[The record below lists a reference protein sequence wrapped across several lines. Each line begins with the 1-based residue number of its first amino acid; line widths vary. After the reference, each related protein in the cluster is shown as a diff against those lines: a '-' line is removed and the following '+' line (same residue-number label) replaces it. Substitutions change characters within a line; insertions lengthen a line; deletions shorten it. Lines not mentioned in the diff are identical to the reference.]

1 MINYIIQDVRLQM
14 NPASGGERRS
24 ATAAQQNAFCAKGLA
39 DTGDDPAARPGRLL
53 TLIAEPSAAR

>member
-1 MINYIIQDVRLQM
+1 M

-24 ATAAQQNAFCAKGLA
+24 AAAAQQNAICAKGLA
-39 DTGDDPAARPGRLL
+39 DTGDNPAARPGRLL